1 MTLLPNQ
8 DTFGKTQLSVLED
21 VPNIIDESTEG
32 TTYIGYAERGTL
44 TSQPLW
50 RIKRVQTIAG
60 ITTVGYVDGKLNFNY
75 IWNNRASYT
84 YL

>member
-1 MTLLPNQ
+1 MNLLPNQ
-8 DTFGKTQLSVLED
+8 DTFEKTQLSVIED

-32 TTYIGYAERGTL
+32 TVYVGYAKRGMAL
-44 TSQPLW
+44 DQPVW
-50 RIKRVQTIAG
+50 RIKKIITVDG
-60 ITTVGYVDGKLNFNY
+60 ITTVGYVDGKLNYNY

>member
-1 MTLLPNQ
+1 MKLLPNQ
-8 DTFGKTQLSVLED
+8 DTFEKTQLSVIED

-32 TTYIGYAERGTL
+32 TTYIGYAKRGTAL
-44 TSQPLW
+44 DQPNW
-50 RIKRVQTIAG
+50 RIKKIVTVDG